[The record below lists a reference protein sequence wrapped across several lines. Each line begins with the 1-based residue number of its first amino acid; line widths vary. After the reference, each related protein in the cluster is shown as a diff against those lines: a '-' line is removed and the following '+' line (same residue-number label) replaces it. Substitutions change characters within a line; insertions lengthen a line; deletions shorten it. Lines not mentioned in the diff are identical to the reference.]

1 LSEKLRYLLTL
12 DAKTG
17 EMLKAEQLGEAGDLA
32 EVDLAGFA
40 RSLAGSLRV
49 HGGMGGAG
57 APSPVII
64 NIYSGGAQDDSAK
77 VTTPQDPTGF
87 SGWTTPPPTT
97 PRPKPPKPSRPRK
110 K

>member
-1 LSEKLRYLLTL
+1 MSEKLRYLLTL
-12 DAKTG
+12 DSKTG

-40 RSLAGSLRV
+40 RSLASSLRV
-49 HGGMGGAG
+49 HGGLG
-57 APSPVII
+57 APSPVVI
-64 NIYSGGAQDDSAK
+64 NIFSGGAQDSSAK
-77 VTTPQDPTGF
+77 VTLPHDPTII

-97 PRPKPPKPSRPRK
+97 PMVKPPKPPKPPK